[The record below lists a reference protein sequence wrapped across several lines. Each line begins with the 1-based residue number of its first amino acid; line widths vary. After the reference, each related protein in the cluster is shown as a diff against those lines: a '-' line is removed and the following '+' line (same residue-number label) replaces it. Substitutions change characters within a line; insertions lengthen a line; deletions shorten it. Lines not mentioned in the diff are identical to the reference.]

1 MKAGKQ
7 AKKESMVLREV
18 STGTEKIMILVLTI
32 LALIFKASKYA
43 NCAIFKI
50 DVTAAFKVSLLT
62 IL

>member
-32 LALIFKASKYA
+32 LALIFIMPIAVVV
-43 NCAIFKI
+43 FP
-50 DVTAAFKVSLLT
+50 
-62 IL
+62 

>member
-32 LALIFKASKYA
+32 LALIFIMPIAVVVINS
-43 NCAIFKI
+43 FKGKLYI
-50 DVTAAFKVSLLT
+50 SSRTF
-62 IL
+62 

>member
-32 LALIFKASKYA
+32 LALIF
-43 NCAIFKI
+43 IMQFR
-50 DVTAAFKVSLLT
+50 TF
-62 IL
+62 